1 MQNALISIDFAISI
15 LTDSISRVQPL
26 EISRVQ
32 ISRVQGDLDLQGAT
46 PGDYLKGYRCDL
58 CLTCVKSLLVF
69 LLQDSHS
76 ELALSNVAGV
86 FYILGAGLLLA
97 MAVALVEFC
106 YNTHI
111 EASNNKVSMDVMENM
126 DRFSTKKY
134 FFRLKSRLYL

>member
-1 MQNALISIDFAISI
+1 MINYAECADLYWFRHFHFD
-15 LTDSISRVQPL
+15 R
-26 EISRVQ
+26 
-32 ISRVQGDLDLQGAT
+32 LDLQGAT
-46 PGDYLKGYRCDL
+46 PGDYLKDYRCDL
-58 CLTCVKSLLVF
+58 CLTCVNSLLVF

-126 DRFSTKKY
+126 DRFSTKNI
-134 FFRLKSRLYL
+134 SSD

>member
-1 MQNALISIDFAISI
+1 M
-15 LTDSISRVQPL
+15 
-26 EISRVQ
+26 
-32 ISRVQGDLDLQGAT
+32 
-46 PGDYLKGYRCDL
+46 
-58 CLTCVKSLLVF
+58 F

>member
-15 LTDSISRVQPL
+15 LTDSISRVQAL

-46 PGDYLKGYRCDL
+46 PGDYLKDYRCDL
-58 CLTCVKSLLVF
+58 CLTCVNSLLVF

-126 DRFSTKKY
+126 DRFSTKNI
-134 FFRLKSRLYL
+134 SSD